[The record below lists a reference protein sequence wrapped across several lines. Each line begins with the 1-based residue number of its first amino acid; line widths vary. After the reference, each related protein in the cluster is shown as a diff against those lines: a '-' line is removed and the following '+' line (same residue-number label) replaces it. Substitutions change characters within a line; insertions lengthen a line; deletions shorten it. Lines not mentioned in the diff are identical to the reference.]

1 VRASAGARITGVF
14 SGGSYDDVA
23 RWLKNFLTSHAKR
36 ENPRAEVVL
45 ETGDERE
52 GRSYGA
58 RIVLGARTSEALE
71 FDYKDVADH
80 RGQLAW
86 CAALAARTRAQ
97 VKSLLPAGSAG
108 DARAR

>member
-1 VRASAGARITGVF
+1 AGARILGVF

-36 ENPRAEVVL
+36 EDPRAEVLL
-45 ETGDERE
+45 EAGDERE

-58 RIVLGARTSEALE
+58 RLVLGARAGEPLS
-71 FDYKDVADH
+71 FDYKDVAAH

-86 CAALAARTRAQ
+86 CAELAARTRVQ
-97 VKSLLPAGSAG
+97 VKGLLAAGSAG
-108 DARAR
+108 DGRAR